1 MSDPSNNSNNINNDE
16 YNEEKNNPDPQT
28 ESINVN
34 NEPNEEEG
42 QVSNN
47 ELGEGGISNSE
58 PNQEDRIPSSQRN
71 EGGEEGGS
79 FHENPSEGNNDHLE
93 SEQDQNM
100 EEGNINHSESEQE
113 QNVENQNQNEQERL
127 ENESLASYDENRDFP
142 VFANKINKK
151 LNDIIL
157 NYKKELRILIKNT
170 EEDKE
175 MVKILREHLQS
186 VERQVKNREKMLE
199 EMTQNVVNQ
208 SHTIEVVKRQI
219 GKVKSQRKNLENQE
233 LSLQERFNI
242 LQQNIAKANEKM
254 DSYKLNMKNILEE
267 LEQWALAARQ
277 KEDDKLNIEKYY
289 RHDELKIKETMLQI
303 EKLTQDVNARM
314 HDLEREVTET
324 QAAQIEMEKTTEE
337 LRQLQSERQKLLDEL
352 IKTQENI
359 KNLSDDL
366 RAECD
371 RYYKNKVELGKS
383 KEDLDKK
390 IQMYED
396 GVKMNKK
403 AEEEI
408 KQNESHLSKTREEY
422 QNNEIR
428 YMELQNDI
436 ENKKNELSVLAKNLS
451 SLTYKTNVLKT
462 ELEKKKKNLD
472 EAKTE
477 YNNKKDEIER
487 NTKKYLDEKEWEA
500 KILEDN
506 ASLNKQ
512 LKQNKEELAK
522 IASALYEETQI
533 LYDLRGK
540 EANMIGD
547 INNVISAKKNLR
559 ANILKLDN
567 EITKQGELLY
577 NVDFQIQL
585 MERKVD
591 WVQGK
596 RTQEET
602 NEINKKTEILE
613 KVTND
618 LTKKLNKIENSLIM
632 INEDLRTVDTKLKT
646 ATEEKDKL
654 TSIIEELELENM
666 KCGQDL
672 QKIVK
677 NKEEVLVEHD
687 IMKLEIKK
695 IYDRLLDEANIVFNK
710 ENKLAQLEIS
720 IKEREK
726 EINVHKDILIAEHK
740 SAEEERHKAAME
752 LSLKLTRA
760 KNLKLKYESLIQKNK
775 KGDEGEEK
783 YSQAYY
789 IIKTAQE
796 KEELQ
801 RQKDEMEG
809 KITKCRKDLKSLK
822 KTLSSLKE
830 RNEKLKKALILK
842 EKGEID
848 LAKVNQLEEKVE
860 KENKEMWEKK
870 KELENLNNSIQSGQQ
885 KIEEKT
891 MQINVLKQ
899 NIDNY
904 QSLLGKQLEDSKKK
918 KESSERAQKRF
929 DKIIKDKK
937 INLDSTD
944 IGAEISL
951 NNEKLKNKF
960 LKNSIAILS
969 SEIDEV
975 KNVFSNEMQDFQIP
989 SRPLSEKLSTVSA
1002 GSHNDSRVL
1011 EP

>member
-1 MSDPSNNSNNINNDE
+1 MSEPSNNNSQNN
-16 YNEEKNNPDPQT
+16 NNPENSDPNQ
-28 ESINVN
+28 
-34 NEPNEEEG
+34 EPNEENQENMENVENS
-42 QVSNN
+42 QSENIN
-47 ELGEGGISNSE
+47 EHNQPNEVSNSE
-58 PNQEDRIPSSQRN
+58 PNPEQEEPVASSERN
-71 EGGEEGGS
+71 EENTNS
-79 FHENPSEGNNDHLE
+79 FHENPSIGNGEHLE
-93 SEQDQNM
+93 SEQEPNAEQQN
-100 EEGNINHSESEQE
+100 QE
-113 QNVENQNQNEQERL
+113 QEQERL
-127 ENESLASYDENRDFP
+127 ENESLYSYDENRDFP

-157 NYKKELRILIKNT
+157 NYKKELRVLIKNT
-170 EEDKE
+170 DEDRE
-175 MVKILREHLQS
+175 MVKILKEHLAS
-186 VERQVKNREKMLE
+186 VEKQVKNREKMLE

-303 EKLTQDVNARM
+303 EKLTQDVNTRM

-337 LRQLQSERQKLLDEL
+337 LRQLQSERQGLLDEL
-352 IKTQENI
+352 IRTQENI

-366 RAECD
+366 RNECD

-390 IQMYED
+390 MKLYED

-408 KQNESHLSKTREEY
+408 KQNEAHLSKTREEY
-422 QNNEIR
+422 QNNEVR

-436 ENKKNELSVLAKNLS
+436 ENKKNELSVLAKNLNV
-451 SLTYKTNVLKT
+451 LTYKTNVLKT
-462 ELEKKKKNLD
+462 ELEKKKKSLD
-472 EAKTE
+472 EAKSE

-487 NTKKYLDEKEWEA
+487 NTKKYMDAKEAEE
-500 KILEDN
+500 KILKDN
-506 ASLNKQ
+506 VDLNKQ
-512 LKQNKEELAK
+512 LKQSKEDLDK

-533 LYDLRGK
+533 LYDLRAK

-613 KVTND
+613 KVTSD
-618 LTKKLNKIENSLIM
+618 LTKKLNKIDNSLIM

-687 IMKLEIKK
+687 LMKLEIKK
-695 IYDRLLDEANIVFNK
+695 IYDRLLDEANVVFNK
-710 ENKLAQLEIS
+710 ENKLSQLEIS

-740 SAEEERHKAAME
+740 SAEEERHKVAVE
-752 LSLKLTRA
+752 LSMKLTRA

-848 LAKVNQLEEKVE
+848 VAKVNQLEEKVE
-860 KENKEMWEKK
+860 RENKEMWEKK
-870 KELENLNNSIQSGQQ
+870 KELENLNNSIQSEQQ
-885 KIEEKT
+885 KIEEKA
-891 MQINVLKQ
+891 MQINLLKQ
-899 NIDNY
+899 NIDSY
-904 QSLLGKQLEDSKKK
+904 QTQLGKQLEDSKKK
-918 KESSERAQKRF
+918 KESSDRAQKKF
-929 DKIIKDKK
+929 DKVVKEKK
-937 INLDSTD
+937 INLESSD
-944 IGAEISL
+944 IGAEITL

-975 KNVFSNEMQDFQIP
+975 KNVFSNELQDFQIP
-989 SRPLSEKLSTVSA
+989 SRPLSEKASSIA
-1002 GSHNDSRVL
+1002 SSHNSSKVL